1 MTRPTTLFSA
11 GMVLLSLG
19 HMTTD
24 LFSSAI
30 ATLQPVLADRYGLS
44 LAQAGMLGGVYMFA
58 SSVLQLPF
66 GILSDRLNS
75 RMFSI
80 LGPLMVGFFYSILG
94 WATGYPT
101 LLLLTF
107 LGGMGI
113 AAFHPQSTTQATQLS
128 GARRGLG
135 VALFITAG
143 TFGLSLGPPYFSA
156 VIDAV
161 TFERFWIAM
170 TPAVVVAALLLW
182 KLPQPEPHPAEH
194 SRHIDWSVMRAKWR
208 PLSLH
213 YGLVVLRSTV
223 QLGIAQFL
231 SLYLVRERGLSMDAA
246 SWALSLFFLAAATG
260 SFTGGSLADRIGGKN
275 VVVLSMTASTPFL
288 ALFLLTPSWIGYV
301 GLFVGAMILLLTI
314 PVNIVMAQDL
324 VPSQRG
330 MVSSLMMGF
339 AWGMAG
345 ITFVPVIGWLADRYG
360 LETILWCVALAPVL
374 GILPALRLPR
384 MRSA

>member
-1 MTRPTTLFSA
+1 
-11 GMVLLSLG
+11 MVLLSLG

-30 ATLQPVLADRYGLS
+30 ATLQPVLAERYGLS
-44 LAQAGMLGGVYMFA
+44 LAQAGLLGGVYMFA

-80 LGPLMVGFFYSILG
+80 LGPLTVGFFYSILG
-94 WATGYPT
+94 WATGYPM

-113 AAFHPQSTTQATQLS
+113 AAFHPQSTTQATELS

-143 TFGLSLGPPYFSA
+143 TFGLALGPPYFSA
-156 VIDAV
+156 VIEWV
-161 TFERFWIAM
+161 TFDRFVVAM
-170 TPAVVVAALLLW
+170 APAVVVAGLLLW
-182 KLPQPEPHPAEH
+182 KLPQPEPHPAAH
-194 SRHIDWSVMRAKWR
+194 SRTIDWGVMRSKWR
-208 PLSLH
+208 PLVLH
-213 YGLVVLRSTV
+213 YCLVVLRSTV
-223 QLGIAQFL
+223 QLGIGQFL
-231 SLYLVRERGLSMDAA
+231 ALYLVRERGLTMEAS

-260 SFTGGSLADRIGGKN
+260 SFAGGSLADRIGGKN
-275 VVVLSMTASTPFL
+275 VVVLSMTASAPFL
-288 ALFLLTPSWIGYV
+288 ALFLLTDSWIGYV
-301 GLFVGAMILLLTI
+301 GLFLGAMILLLTI

-345 ITFVPVIGWLADRYG
+345 ITFVPLIGWLADQYG
-360 LETILWCVALAPVL
+360 LENVLWCVALAPVL
-374 GILPALRLPR
+374 GILPATRLPR
-384 MRSA
+384 MRTA